1 MSAVLP
7 LIYAP
12 RGPLIRSTPFLQYHM
27 DATRRMIGRE
37 PSAFMR
43 ATAHSLWQAFLMRM
57 PTEGQP
63 VAFPAVS
70 AATGSGKSLAAC
82 ALLAFL
88 AEESEHHSGA
98 YVVETIEAVEEV
110 RQWLE
115 RLAPGKVAAYSS
127 IHHAKVASTSQ
138 TARNY
143 AERGIT
149 AGAQFTEEQFK
160 AARIVVTTH
169 ARWKRDLEG
178 ADGGV
183 LRCNGKERS
192 LVIVDEEPNL
202 QVSYTR
208 QPEHVSALLSV
219 LSDHVRSDEARSF
232 GFTSAHHAA
241 AALGAIHDR
250 MRAVKDNL
258 MQPQIVGA
266 DLVTAEDAEALSTVT
281 PEDISRRLWGK
292 DSASAAFHAETLEFL
307 KAAAQGRVFYSKD
320 EGGAFYA
327 YAFRLPVKARHIV
340 LDGTADLNG
349 VYAVGGHVST
359 APTPNPNY
367 RNLELFAVTPP
378 PEFRGQMRAR
388 GMLRDI
394 YRLTPYMA
402 WLFGFIEQQTKPGES
417 VLIYAKQALLSFG
430 LHNRPEYDDSGAND
444 RNLTTFKGRELH
456 WCNFGRGRGINKWK
470 DCNVYIRLGDFYLK
484 RATAVQT
491 VGSITNRKFN
501 ALELRHLSSPS
512 ARDADVTT
520 VQEGHLI
527 VTNKQDAARTII
539 RQLDDTGVCPAARA
553 YMVDCDLTLLVKHQ
567 AAMFPGANPYRV
579 IDANGTAIGTS
590 SRTEGGGAAA
600 RVSRFLLT
608 TEQTQVSVPDL
619 VEKCGMPAQ
628 HCAHTLGTRE
638 VRDAMAARG
647 WTESTRKAQGL
658 SGRGRLLIR
667 TNT

>member
-1 MSAVLP
+1 MSALLP
-7 LIYAP
+7 LMYAP
-12 RGPLIRSTPFLQYHM
+12 QGPLIRSTPFLQYHM

-43 ATAHSLWQAFLMRM
+43 ATAHSLWQTFQMRM

-63 VAFPAVS
+63 VAYAAVS

-88 AEESEHHSGA
+88 AEESEHYSGA

-127 IHHAKVASTSQ
+127 IHHAKASATSR
-138 TARNY
+138 TARDY
-143 AERGIT
+143 AERGVI
-149 AGAQFTEEQFK
+149 AGAQYSEEQFK

-183 LRCNGKERS
+183 LRCNGRDRT

-219 LSDHVRSDEARSF
+219 LSDHVQNDEARAF
-232 GFTSAHHAA
+232 GFTTAHQAA
-241 AALGAIHDR
+241 AALRAIHDR

-258 MQPQIVGA
+258 TQPQIVGA
-266 DLVTAEDAEALSTVT
+266 DLVTAEDAAALAAVT
-281 PEDISRRLWGK
+281 REDISRCLWGK
-292 DSASAAFHAETLEFL
+292 DSASVAFHAETLDFL

-349 VYAVGGHVST
+349 IYAVGGHVST
-359 APTPNPNY
+359 APTPRPNY

-378 PEFRGQMRAR
+378 VEFRGQMRAR

-402 WLFGFIEQQTKPGES
+402 WLFEFIEQQTKPGER

-430 LHNRPEYDDSGAND
+430 IHNRPEYDDSGAND
-444 RNLTTFKGRELH
+444 RNQTTFKGRELH

-470 DCNVYIRLGDFYLK
+470 DCNVYIRLGDFHLK

-491 VGSITNRKFN
+491 VGSLTNRKFN
-501 ALELRHLSSPS
+501 ASELRHLSSPS
-512 ARDADVTT
+512 AKDEDVTM

-553 YMVDCDLTLLVKHQ
+553 YMVDCDLALLVKHQ
-567 AAMFPGANPYRV
+567 AAMFPMANPYRV
-579 IDANGTAIGTS
+579 IDANGNTLSA

-600 RVSRFLLT
+600 RVSRFLLMT
-608 TEQTQVSVPDL
+608 DQTQVSVPDL
-619 VEKCGMPAQ
+619 VEQCGMPVQ
-628 HCAHTLGTRE
+628 HCAHTLNTRE
-638 VRDAMAARG
+638 VREAMAARG

-658 SGRGRLLIR
+658 PGKGRLLIR
-667 TNT
+667 AAA